1 MAKLIRTKII
11 PFKQG
16 DINLIFFCLSASD
29 LWKSFSINR
38 RVENKDE
45 GYQRILSSSR
55 VSKIAKYI
63 DNNNSLPLNI
73 LVSLEK
79 GKYEIKDDELI
90 LKNVSDVG
98 WIIDGQHRVAGAHK
112 SKTDIILPVIALL
125 EIDLEDQINQFV
137 TINRE
142 AKGVPSS
149 LYYDL
154 LEHLPIGFST
164 PAERA
169 KLRATDISRI
179 LKSDEQSPFFNR
191 IVVTKSPK
199 YGQISLT
206 TFVNNVSSLVHERS
220 GIIAPYPLKDQVK
233 IIDNYF
239 KGIQNTF
246 PIFFNKTDT
255 VFFKTTGF
263 GALIRAFSTVFSAS
277 LKNYSGFM
285 VTNIT
290 EILDKVNHFNFSNWN
305 KIGTGHA
312 AVILAA
318 DDLIT
323 ELKDVLRDESGE
335 STIKL

>member
-1 MAKLIRTKII
+1 MTKLKRTKII
-11 PFKQG
+11 SFKQG
-16 DINLIFFCLSASD
+16 DFNLIFFCLSASEI
-29 LWKSFSINR
+29 WQRFSINR

-55 VSKIAKYI
+55 VSNIAKYI
-63 DNNNSLPLNI
+63 DSNHSLPLNI

-90 LKNVSDVG
+90 LKNDSDVG
-98 WIIDGQHRVAGAHK
+98 WIIDGQHRVAGAHR
-112 SKTDIILPVIALL
+112 SKTEIILPVVALL
-125 EIDLEDQINQFV
+125 EIDLKDQINQFV

-154 LEHLPIGFST
+154 LKYLPIGT

-169 KLRATDISRI
+169 KLRAADISQI
-179 LKSDEQSPFFNR
+179 LKNDEQSPFFNR
-191 IVVTKSPK
+191 VIVTKSPK
-199 YGQISLT
+199 QGQISLT
-206 TFVNNVSSLVHERS
+206 TFTNNVSSLVHENK
-220 GIIAPYPLKDQVK
+220 GIITTYPLKDQVR

-246 PIFFNKTDT
+246 PVFFNKIDT

-263 GALIRAFSTVFSAS
+263 GALFRVFITVFSAS
-277 LKNYSGFM
+277 LRDYSGFT
-285 VTNIT
+285 VANIT
-290 EILDKVNHFNFSNWN
+290 DILNKVNHFNFDNWN

-312 AVILAA
+312 AVIQAA
-318 DDLIT
+318 DNLIT
-323 ELKDVLRDESGE
+323 ELNDVLRDKYGE